1 MNKQRNYV
9 TIASVGKDLGQL
21 YIYTLLEEIQNY
33 IAKSYGQFM
42 YKLKE
47 QFGHFLWSYKYT

>member
-47 QFGHFLWSYKYT
+47 QFGHFL